1 MKNKY
6 LIASFLIIAGSVI
19 YGGCEPHIRRDPV
32 HLLGSYRF
40 DEDSPLASR
49 ASAPPPVVLNYL
61 MKLDNRTDYEPYA
74 PGGNEM
80 KIIESAVASLP
91 PKHTEALKKRLIGI
105 YFIRNFFG
113 NGLADWVVG
122 PRDTVYTVL
131 VFNSKV
137 FTKNLTELLTEKER
151 TCFLA
156 DNPEYDIHIDCGK
169 KYNGFHYILVH
180 EATHAVDYVINMT
193 PYADREYRDHL
204 KISASETEFTKS
216 IWIGY
221 DSPRVR
227 YSFSKRVF
235 FYGSP
240 KPQLRISESAE
251 IYKELSRS
259 PFASLYG
266 SQSWAED
273 LAELAAFYHITGVLG
288 QPYAITVTRKGKT
301 AVSVRPMESPEVRK
315 RLPLIQK
322 FYQEKT
328 L

>member
-1 MKNKY
+1 M
-6 LIASFLIIAGSVI
+6 LHG
-19 YGGCEPHIRRDPV
+19 
-32 HLLGSYRF
+32 
-40 DEDSPLASR
+40 R
-49 ASAPPPVVLNYL
+49 AAPPPVVLNYL

-91 PKHTEALKKRLIGI
+91 PKHTEVLKKRLIGI

-113 NGLADWVVG
+113 NGLADWVVD
-122 PRDTVYTVL
+122 PHNTVYTIL
-131 VFNSKV
+131 VFNAGV
-137 FTKNLTELLTEKER
+137 FSRNLTELLTEKEK

-156 DNPEYDIHIDCGK
+156 DDPEYDIHIDCGK

-227 YSFSKRVF
+227 YSFSTAGVF
-235 FYGSP
+235 
-240 KPQLRISESAE
+240 L
-251 IYKELSRS
+251 
-259 PFASLYG
+259 
-266 SQSWAED
+266 
-273 LAELAAFYHITGVLG
+273 
-288 QPYAITVTRKGKT
+288 
-301 AVSVRPMESPEVRK
+301 
-315 RLPLIQK
+315 RLPETAIAYFGIRGNL
-322 FYQEKT
+322 
-328 L
+328 